1 MDISV
6 IIVSWNAA
14 RHLRNCL
21 ESVREETRRRPGP
34 AAEAFV
40 IDNASSDG
48 SAEIAA
54 EEFPDFNLVR
64 NDRNLGF
71 ARANNIGIRM
81 SSGKYLC
88 LINSDV
94 VVRPGC
100 LLNIHR
106 YMEAYPEIGILGPQ
120 IVNDAG
126 AVQRSCM
133 GFPTTWNI
141 FCRALALDSVFPQ
154 LPLFGGHLLTFWPHN
169 TTRRVDVINGCFWAV
184 RRSALDTVGLLDETF
199 FMYGEDMD
207 WCRRFRLA
215 GWPAVYFTGAQ
226 AVHYGG
232 ASSARAPVRFYIEKQ
247 KANLAYWRK
256 HHGPQGEA
264 RALAIMI
271 LHESLRYAAA
281 RAAGLFPG
289 RDRSFNVERSKAA
302 LRWLFGLGSQML
314 RPQFIKTASG
324 GGSVR

>member
-14 RHLRNCL
+14 KHLRNCL
-21 ESVREETRRRPGP
+21 ESIREEARRHPGL
-34 AAEAFV
+34 AAEVIV

-54 EEFPDFNLVR
+54 TEFPEFTLVR

-71 ARANNIGIRM
+71 AQANNIGIRM
-81 SSGKYLC
+81 SSGKYLY

-94 VVRPGC
+94 VVRPEC

-120 IVNDAG
+120 IITG
-126 AVQRSCM
+126 QGMVQRSCM

-141 FCRALALDSVFPQ
+141 LCRALALDSLFPSV
-154 LPLFGGHLLTFWPHN
+154 PLFGGHLMPFWPHN
-169 TTRRVDVINGCFWAV
+169 TTRKVDVINGCFWAV
-184 RRSALDTVGLLDETF
+184 RRSALEKVGLLDESF

-226 AVHYGG
+226 AVHFGG

-247 KANLAYWRK
+247 KANLCYWRK
-256 HHGPQGEA
+256 HHGPRGEA
-264 RALAIMI
+264 SALAVMI

-281 RAAGLFPG
+281 SGGRLFPG
-289 RDRSFNVERSKAA
+289 RDRTFNIERSKAA
-302 LRWLFGLGSQML
+302 LKWLFGLGSQML
-314 RPQFIKTASG
+314 RPQFTRTASG
-324 GGSVR
+324 GGGAL